1 MIGSIEAVFNLM
13 LVNYSYFQ
21 REKAPEDLA
30 ALLDI
35 WKQLLADVDAE
46 LLRAAALQHIASCK
60 FFPTVADLREIA
72 HGLTHVGEITA
83 DEAWG
88 EVTRAFHHPGYY
100 GFPTFSNPTITSIVK
115 DMDWQKL
122 CMSECPEADRARF
135 IDAYKARSQRTA
147 KEQRMLPQ
155 VRELAQQLKSSDQLR
170 LKASND

>member
-1 MIGSIEAVFNLM
+1 MDLIQVVFNLM

-21 REKAPEDLA
+21 REKSPEDLA

-72 HGLTHVGEITA
+72 LDLIHTGEITA

-88 EVTRAFHHPGYY
+88 EVTRAFHHPGCY
-100 GFPTFSNPTITSIVK
+100 GIPEWSIPLIAAIVK

-135 IDAYKARSQRTA
+135 IDAYKARRQRAT
-147 KEQRMLPQ
+147 KDERLLPQ
-155 VRELAQQLKSSDQLR
+155 VREVAAQLKSPEQLR